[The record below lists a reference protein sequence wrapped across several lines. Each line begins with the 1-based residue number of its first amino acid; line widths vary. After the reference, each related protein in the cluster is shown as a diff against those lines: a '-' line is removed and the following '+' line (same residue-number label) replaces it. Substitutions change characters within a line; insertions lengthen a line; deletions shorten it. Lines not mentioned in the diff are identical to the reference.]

1 MNDFI
6 KLTIPCKPEY
16 VGTVRLT
23 VSSVANRIGFD
34 IDAIEDMKI
43 AVSEACTNIISH
55 SNLNPE
61 DFYNVIC
68 TTSDD
73 KIEITIEDEGSGFDI
88 IQYHEPDEDEMSE
101 SGLGLYIIRALMD
114 EVNVESEVGNGTRY
128 RMIKY
133 KVTREN
139 T

>member
-16 VGTVRLT
+16 VSTVRLT
-23 VSSVANRIGFD
+23 LSSVASKADFD
-34 IDAIEDMKI
+34 IDAIDDIKI
-43 AVSEACTNIISH
+43 AVSEACTNIINH
-55 SNLNPE
+55 SSLNPE

-68 TTSDD
+68 AHSEG
-73 KIEITIEDEGSGFDI
+73 KIEITVEDDGRGFDVA
-88 IQYHEPDEDEMSE
+88 QYSAPDEDEISE

-114 EVNVESEVGNGTRY
+114 EVNVESEVGKGTRY

-133 KVTREN
+133 KASGDAA
-139 T
+139 